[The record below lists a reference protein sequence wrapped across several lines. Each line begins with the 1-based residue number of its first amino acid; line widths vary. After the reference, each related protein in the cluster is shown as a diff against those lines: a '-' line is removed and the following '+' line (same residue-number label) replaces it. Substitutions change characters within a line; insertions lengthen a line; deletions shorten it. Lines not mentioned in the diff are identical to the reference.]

1 MGIRFPSDNENVLKL
16 NSNSYSTL
24 NILKLLNILNILNI
38 LKTTELYTFYR
49 DDCMVCKYY
58 LNKVILSKQAQCI
71 RQYNKFKSF
80 PGLCQCLS

>member
-16 NSNSYSTL
+16 NSNSYST
-24 NILKLLNILNILNI
+24 LNI